1 METKIIDNFL
11 KQEDLIELQKIDLTE
26 PDNDKI
32 KVYHNKI
39 TKDHNVATE
48 CIDKKLLIR
57 LQANYHNIAIK
68 ILRDD

>member
-57 LQANYHNIAIK
+57 L
-68 ILRDD
+68 

>member
-32 KVYHNKI
+32 KVYHNKYE
-39 TKDHNVATE
+39 KL
-48 CIDKKLLIR
+48 KKNKSYTR
-57 LQANYHNIAIK
+57 
-68 ILRDD
+68 

>member
-39 TKDHNVATE
+39 TKDHNVATNA
-48 CIDKKLLIR
+48 LT
-57 LQANYHNIAIK
+57 K
-68 ILRDD
+68 IN